1 MNGATHDASHTT
13 RDPDD
18 IERDVRATRAEVSST
33 IDAIQSKLTPGQ
45 MMDQALSYM
54 RTSLPADFGR
64 NLTDSVR
71 NNPVPVALVGIG
83 LAWMMMSGR
92 SGSVQHARRHD
103 ADWDG
108 MSGSSESD
116 RWSGSAAS
124 SSSTGQS
131 SGSAVSGTMSS
142 IGDKA
147 HQMADRTRAMAGS
160 ARERMSSGMESTRA
174 RMSDLSHRSR
184 DSMLR
189 ARDSMSQMIDEQPL
203 VLGALG
209 IAVGAALGAAL
220 PVTQRENALMGGMR
234 DDLMAKARD
243 TARDYADRA
252 AGKAREMGQ
261 RAADRAHEAV
271 DQQGARAEV

>member
-1 MNGATHDASHTT
+1 MNGANHDASHTT

-92 SGSVQHARRHD
+92 SGSVQHARRHE
-103 ADWDG
+103 AAW
-108 MSGSSESD
+108 GSTSAAGESD
-116 RWSGSAAS
+116 SWSGGSAS
-124 SSSTGQS
+124 GQS
-131 SGSAVSGTMSS
+131 GGSAMSGTMSS

-189 ARDSMSQMIDEQPL
+189 ARDSMSHMIDEQPL

-252 AGKAREMGQ
+252 AGKARDMGQ

-271 DQQGARAEV
+271 DQRSARAEV